1 MRKLQALIMVLGA
14 VLIWSL
20 SFPLIKIAL
29 NDVPPILLGAL
40 RNLIFIPLLLFVF
53 ARNGRRIFV
62 QSKQSWLVFIGIA
75 AFAIALPNIF
85 QNIGMLY
92 TTATTS
98 SIIQSTGPIFT
109 LLLAVVFLKESF
121 KVTKGLGTAIAFIGT
136 VILVTQ
142 GNFQFTFELYGNV
155 LLLLSTLSYSIAS
168 IITKKGLEQ
177 HEPLTLLTFVVF
189 LGFFLNLI
197 PGIIAENVWSLTTVS
212 LTSWLVVVTLAV
224 FPSFI
229 GAWLWYKVMV
239 DLEVSKLVIF
249 LYLMPVF
256 TFLFSFITIH
266 EVVSLVTVTAAVIT
280 ISGVALAQR

>member
-1 MRKLQALIMVLGA
+1 MVLGA